1 MDNKTKKI
9 IICVMGIVVVLV
21 GTFMLAMQLQK
32 DDFIIGDKDYVFD
45 ENGNVPDEGMEPI
58 NETLS
63 LGSIMQSVQENVVEN
78 LVAVEDEVANELLN
92 LREYVGVEK
101 MVARYVSNEEFTEIW
116 LLKVSEEGQ
125 APILFRI
132 FNERIN
138 NLKTEY
144 QGNENITRILNDY
157 NNIRIKQQSGIVVII
172 VSNDAENIEKTIDA
186 NF

>member
-1 MDNKTKKI
+1 MDKKTKKI
-9 IICVMGIVVVLV
+9 IIFVIGIIIVLV
-21 GTFMLAMQLQK
+21 GIFMLAMQLQK
-32 DDFIIGDKDYVFD
+32 DDFIIGEKDYIFD
-45 ENGNVPDEGMEPI
+45 EMGNIPEEGMEPI

-63 LGSIMQSVQENVVEN
+63 LGSIMQSVQLNSVKN
-78 LVAVEDEVANELLN
+78 LVAVEDSKANELLN

-101 MVARYVSNEEFTEIW
+101 MVARYVSDEEFTEIW

-138 NLKTEY
+138 DLKTEY
-144 QGNENITRILNDY
+144 AGNNKIIDILNTE
-157 NNIRIKQQSGIVVII
+157 NNIRIKQQSGIVVVII
-172 VSNDAENIEKTIDA
+172 SNDAENIEKTIDA